1 MYWSDWGEKPKIE
14 RAAMD
19 GSMRITLIQ
28 HNLTR
33 PSGLAIDHEKS
44 KLYWAD
50 GGTQAI
56 EYANLDGTG
65 RTVLMGEFLSKL
77 DVPTVP

>member
-14 RAAMD
+14 KAAMD
-19 GSMRITLIQ
+19 GSMRIILIRQ
-28 HNLTR
+28 NLTQ
-33 PSGLAIDHEKS
+33 PSGLAIDHITS

-50 GGTQAI
+50 GGMQAI

-65 RTVLMGEFLSKL
+65 RTVLMGKFMTK
-77 DVPTVP
+77 